1 MFVVCEGPS
10 TLQLTGKSEEAIFAI
25 VLMTADTVERE
36 GYGRILTTPLPTPP
50 KKKKKSNSLDRKPP
64 KRTLEKE
71 NS

>member
-36 GYGRILTTPLPTPP
+36 GYGRILTTPLPTPT
-50 KKKKKSNSLDRKPP
+50 KKKSNSLDRKPP